1 MQRQVER
8 MEANW
13 DTLRDKILQQDFTR
27 IKELV
32 ESSLAAAEEAL
43 GKADLFMC
51 QQMTHRQ
58 QKRRSGRG
66 RRMPIP

>member
-1 MQRQVER
+1 MAHAKTLRDQVER

-13 DTLRDKILQQDFTR
+13 DTLQDEILQQDFTR

-32 ESSLAAAEEAL
+32 ESSLAAAEAAL

-51 QQMTHRQ
+51 QQMTHRR
-58 QKRRSGRG
+58 QKRR
-66 RRMPIP
+66 